1 MLNMNEIAAEYMG
14 KLYYFSLKKTSSTA
28 DAEDL
33 TQEILTEVFAAL
45 AKGHE
50 PDDLNPWIWKIARN
64 RYARW
69 ADRVHRT
76 RQDVSVDDLDLSD
89 NTSAED
95 NIIAEEERTLLRRE
109 LALMSKDYRSIL
121 CAYYF
126 DNRSIPGISADTGLP
141 PGTIKR
147 KLYESRQH
155 FTLTGRF
162 FFSAS

>member
-33 TQEILTEVFAAL
+33 TQEILTEVFTAL

-50 PDDLNPWIWKIARN
+50 PNDLTSWIWKIARN

-69 ADRVHRT
+69 ADRTHRT
-76 RQDVSVDDLDLSD
+76 RCDVSVDDLDLSD

-95 NIIAEEERTLLRRE
+95 SIIAEEERALLRRE
-109 LALMSKDYRSIL
+109 LALMTKEYRTIPAFLRNSNGIL
-121 CAYYF
+121 
-126 DNRSIPGISADTGLP
+126 DLPGPTQEA
-141 PGTIKR
+141 
-147 KLYESRQH
+147 
-155 FTLTGRF
+155 
-162 FFSAS
+162 A